1 MVHAYI
7 LNVLV
12 ITNRK
17 FLDCLKDLENVLQ
30 KLVEAGL
37 KVNAEKSFFGCT
49 ETEYIGFW
57 VFRYGVR
64 ALSSK
69 VDLIKSI

>member
-49 ETEYIGFW
+49 ETEYIGF
-57 VFRYGVR
+57 
-64 ALSSK
+64 
-69 VDLIKSI
+69 